1 MNPNSQ
7 ISSQIPK
14 SVEKTEIGQ
23 GLPSHFTYSRP
34 RLPCL
39 SLIVTRRDRSAVRGQ
54 YGHLVISTG
63 PNCGHREW
71 EAEVELD
78 IDRSPCRTAG
88 EEGGSEAATVGMWLG
103 WICAATA
110 LFCAAS
116 CGSRVM
122 TWICGGS
129 GPAGR
134 HAVAEL
140 DKLWTPHPNLTAND
154 DPSRVS
160 HCSYLDRQRVS
171 HASYVSE
178 QRRSASKS
186 AQRCRIWAIHPKKN
200 MCVFLLQNSYYLKLD
215 VLYLSSKKSLRFI
228 CIHPYLK
235 TIKILTLK

>member
-1 MNPNSQ
+1 
-7 ISSQIPK
+7 
-14 SVEKTEIGQ
+14 
-23 GLPSHFTYSRP
+23 
-34 RLPCL
+34 
-39 SLIVTRRDRSAVRGQ
+39 VTRRDRSAVRGQ
-54 YGHLVISTG
+54 SGHLVISTG
-63 PNCGHREW
+63 PYCGHREW

-78 IDRSPCRTAG
+78 IDRSPCRAAG

-171 HASYVSE
+171 HASYSCE
-178 QRRSASKS
+178 KRRCASNS
-186 AQRCRIWAIHPKKN
+186 AQRCRIWAIHP
-200 MCVFLLQNSYYLKLD
+200 FLLVFTYIWFD
-215 VLYLSSKKSLRFI
+215 LYVIVMQLPSEKCKIAKK
-228 CIHPYLK
+228 
-235 TIKILTLK
+235 